1 MSPTHARRLVTLPV
15 RALAAVVATV
25 CAVLAVWHGGQFAL
39 QAVGLPSSSTETR
52 TLLGVGAG
60 VVGSLF
66 VPGYVT
72 VRNYLGTERDE

>member
-1 MSPTHARRLVTLPV
+1 MPV

-25 CAVLAVWHGGQFAL
+25 CAVLAVWHGGLFAL
-39 QAVGLPSSSTETR
+39 QAVGSPTSSTETR

-72 VRNYLGTERDE
+72 VRNYVLSDRNE

>member
-1 MSPTHARRLVTLPV
+1 MSPSHARKLVSIPV
-15 RALAAVVATV
+15 RALAAVLATIG
-25 CAVLAVWHGGQFAL
+25 AVLAVWHSGQFAL
-39 QAVGLPSSSTETR
+39 QAVGSPTSSTETR

-72 VRNYLGTERDE
+72 VRNYVHTDSDE